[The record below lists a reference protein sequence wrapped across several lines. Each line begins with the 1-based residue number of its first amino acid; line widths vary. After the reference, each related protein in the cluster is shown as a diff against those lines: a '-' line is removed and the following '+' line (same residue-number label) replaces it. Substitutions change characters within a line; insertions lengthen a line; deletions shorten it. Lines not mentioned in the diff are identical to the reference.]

1 MTSTT
6 TTTADLKR
14 EAFKQRVLARPVGWL
29 AAAIRLA
36 QQAVWPP
43 LDLVI
48 RLWLAQTFF
57 VSGLLKAA
65 DWDNALYLAAN
76 EYPVSWLDPVLA
88 AWLGVAIELG
98 GAVMLA
104 FGLGTRA
111 AAAAMLVLSLVIQFN
126 YLSFDTQLFWA
137 VLFVFYVVH
146 GAGPISLDRMLSRGL
161 ADSALPFA
169 ASWFRAAAR
178 ITAWLSS
185 PFLLV
190 LRVWLAVAMLAAAG
204 ADSSSAMPAQLFAK
218 IFPVQTAQHLPL
230 ILLIGGAWMLA
241 AGAGTR
247 VLSVILLVAVVAM
260 QAMAAHLSQDWYWML
275 TLGLLA
281 VTGPG
286 AFSID
291 AVLERMLKRVFP
303 QLEGKAAFS
312 LDGLPRVVVVG
323 AGFGGLACAAKLTD
337 APVKVTLI
345 DRHNYHLFQPLLYQV
360 ATAGLSAGDIATPIR
375 SMFRERFNAEVL
387 YGEVTGV
394 DTKRQE
400 VLMGSRRLPYDHLVL
415 ATGATHSYFGRD
427 EWGAYAPGLKRVEDA
442 SEIRRRMLTAFE
454 LAESAEDQATRSSLL
469 TFLIVGGGPT
479 GVELAGAIAELS
491 RHGMEKEFRHFDPA
505 TARVILVQAAARI
518 LPTFPEM
525 LSAKAQRALEQLGV
539 EVLLNS
545 RVEKIDEHGVTV
557 SGTRI
562 SSRTVLWAAGVVASP
577 AAKWLDVQA
586 DNAGRLK
593 VDADL
598 SVPGVANVY
607 AVGDTAASLAWKGQP
622 VPGLAPAAKQGGAY
636 VAGLIQ
642 ARVEGRKL
650 PGPFAYTHLGSL
662 ATIGRK
668 AAVADFGWLRVW
680 GAPAWW
686 LWGAVHV
693 GFLVG
698 VRNRMS
704 VMFDWFWAYLTYRAG
719 TRLITGSSTHNA
731 ELASSAERVRV
742 AA

>member
-1 MTSTT
+1 MNPITTS
-6 TTTADLKR
+6 TADLKR

-29 AAAIRLA
+29 AAAIRIG
-36 QQAVWPP
+36 QSAVWAP

-65 DWDNALYLAAN
+65 DWDNALSLAAN

-104 FGLGTRA
+104 LGLGTRM
-111 AAAAMLVLSLVIQFN
+111 AAAAMLILSLVIQFN
-126 YLSFDTQLFWA
+126 YLAFDSQLFWA
-137 VLFVFYVVH
+137 ALFGFYVVR
-146 GAGPISLDRMLSRGL
+146 GAGPISLDRSLSRGL

-169 ASWFRAAAR
+169 ATLLRAAGR

-185 PFLLV
+185 PFLLT

-204 ADSSSAMPAQLFAK
+204 ADLSSAMPAGLFAK

-230 ILLIGGAWMLA
+230 ALLVGAAWLLA
-241 AGAGTR
+241 LGAGTR
-247 VLSVILLVAVVAM
+247 VVSGVLLVAVVAM
-260 QAMAAHLSQDWYWML
+260 QAMAPHLSQDWYWIL

-286 AFSID
+286 AFSVD
-291 AVLERMLKRVFP
+291 AALERMLRRVFP

-323 AGFGGLACAAKLTD
+323 AGFGGLTCAVKLTD

-360 ATAGLSAGDIATPIR
+360 ATAGLSSGDIATPIR
-375 SMFRERFNAEVL
+375 SVFRERFNAEVL

-394 DTKRQE
+394 DTRRQQ
-400 VLMGSRRLPYDHLVL
+400 VLMGARRVPYDHLVL

-427 EWGAYAPGLKRVEDA
+427 EWGTYAPGLKRVEDA

-454 LAESAEDQATRSSLL
+454 LAETAEDEDTRASLL

-479 GVELAGAIAELS
+479 GVELAGAIAELA
-491 RHGMEKEFRHFDPA
+491 RHGMDKEFRHFDPA
-505 TARVILVQAAARI
+505 SARVLLVQAAPRI
-518 LPTFPEM
+518 LPTFPEA
-525 LSAKAQRALEQLGV
+525 LSAKAQRALEKLGV

-562 SSRTVLWAAGVVASP
+562 ASRTVLWAAGVVASP
-577 AAKWLDVQA
+577 AAKWLDAQA

-593 VDADL
+593 VNADL

-607 AVGDTAASLAWKGQP
+607 AVGDTAASTAWKGQP

-636 VAGLIQ
+636 VAGLIR
-642 ARVEGRKL
+642 ARVEGRRL
-650 PGPFAYTHLGSL
+650 PGPFVYTHLGSL

-668 AAVADFGWLRVW
+668 AAVADFGWARVW

-698 VRNRMS
+698 LRNRMS

-719 TRLITGSSTHNA
+719 TRLITGGAVDNMMESSSNA
-731 ELASSAERVRV
+731 PVKV

>member
-1 MTSTT
+1 
-6 TTTADLKR
+6 
-14 EAFKQRVLARPVGWL
+14 
-29 AAAIRLA
+29 
-36 QQAVWPP
+36 
-43 LDLVI
+43 
-48 RLWLAQTFF
+48 
-57 VSGLLKAA
+57 
-65 DWDNALYLAAN
+65 
-76 EYPVSWLDPVLA
+76 
-88 AWLGVAIELG
+88 
-98 GAVMLA
+98 VMLA
-104 FGLGTRA
+104 LGLGTRA
-111 AAAAMLVLSLVIQFN
+111 AAAAMLILSLVIQFN
-126 YLSFDTQLFWA
+126 YLAFDSQLFWA
-137 VLFVFYVVH
+137 ALFGFYVVH
-146 GAGPISLDRMLSRGL
+146 GAGPISLDRSLSRGL

-169 ASWFRAAAR
+169 ASLLRAAGQ

-185 PFLLV
+185 PFLLT
-190 LRVWLAVAMLAAAG
+190 LRVWLALAMLAAAG
-204 ADSSSAMPAQLFAK
+204 ADFSSAMPAGLFAK
-218 IFPVQTAQHLPL
+218 LFPVQSAQHLPL
-230 ILLIGGAWMLA
+230 VLLVGAAWLLA
-241 AGAGTR
+241 LGAGAR
-247 VLSVILLVAVVAM
+247 AVSVILLVAVVAM

-286 AFSID
+286 AFSVD
-291 AVLERMLKRVFP
+291 AALERMLRRVFP

-323 AGFGGLACAAKLTD
+323 AGFGGLTCAIKLTD

-360 ATAGLSAGDIATPIR
+360 ATAGLSSGDIATPIR

-394 DTKRQE
+394 DTRRQE
-400 VLMGSRRLPYDHLVL
+400 VLMGSRRVPYDHLVL

-427 EWGAYAPGLKRVEDA
+427 EWGAHAPGLKRVEDA

-454 LAESAEDQATRSSLL
+454 LAETAEDEATRASLL

-479 GVELAGAIAELS
+479 GVELAGAIAELA

-505 TARVILVQAAARI
+505 SARVLLVQAAPRI
-518 LPTFPEM
+518 LPTFPEA

-557 SGTRI
+557 SGARI
-562 SSRTVLWAAGVVASP
+562 PSRTVLWAAGVVASP
-577 AAKWLDVQA
+577 AAKWLDAQA

-593 VDADL
+593 VNADL

-607 AVGDTAASLAWKGQP
+607 AVGDTAASTAWKGQP

-636 VAGLIQ
+636 VAALVRAQ
-642 ARVEGRKL
+642 VEGRRL
-650 PGPFAYTHLGSL
+650 PGPFVYTHLGSL

-668 AAVADFGWLRVW
+668 AAVADFGWVRVW

-698 VRNRMS
+698 LRNRMS

-719 TRLITGSSTHNA
+719 TRLITGGAVDSVMERSSNA
-731 ELASSAERVRV
+731 PVKV